1 MLTAAQRRPGR
12 CLRRIGAAVL
22 SLALAAAGLT
32 AGLSGAAQAQETLTP
47 AQKAERVF
55 HTYGRYGAKYSYGPV
70 AEENGVLT
78 IRNLKY
84 AVALPSG
91 AVDKPG
97 APKKTVTMTFTV
109 ETVAVRRYDYRNPEL
124 PHFADYTFTGMR
136 FGGSLFDAPE
146 LRDALAVFGR
156 QDLVVDFLQAYDL
169 DPAAGSID
177 LTAGTATIRGLMR
190 FDLTGRFDGLDFARL
205 TDPQLLEKLGPG
217 SKGSTPPDAVV
228 PTILDLLGEMRIHRL
243 SYALTDLGGI
253 GRMLAV
259 MAAAQSAKN
268 PDGPKVTAEMMRQ
281 GMAAGL
287 AGAIDRFSGSF
298 APKMLGSTARWLLE
312 PGMLTI
318 ALRPGRPLPVN
329 GIVGFVGAF
338 VAKMRQAKGQK
349 IDLDP
354 LQKFLGLSVSYAPAA
369 R

>member
-1 MLTAAQRRPGR
+1 MLTAARHRPG
-12 CLRRIGAAVL
+12 AVV
-22 SLALAAAGLT
+22 LALALAGGFFAA

-47 AQKAERVF
+47 AQKAERLF
-55 HTYGRYGAKYSYGPV
+55 HGYDRYGGKYSYDPV
-70 AEENGVLT
+70 TEENGVLT
-78 IRNLKY
+78 VRNLKY
-84 AVALPSG
+84 AASVPWQ
-91 AVDKPG
+91 D
-97 APKKTVTMTFTV
+97 PKRPDSPKQTLSLKITV
-109 ETVAVRRYDYRNPEL
+109 ETVTARRYDYRNPKMPL
-124 PHFADYTFTGMR
+124 FADVTYRGIR
-136 FGGSLFDAPE
+136 VDGSLFDRMGGSRFA
-146 LRDALAVFGR
+146 DIFGG
-156 QDLVVDFLQAYDL
+156 DEMVLDVVQTHEA
-169 DPAAGSID
+169 DPAAGSIE
-177 LTAGTATIRGLMR
+177 LKAGTVTIRKVFR

-205 TDPQLLEKLGPG
+205 TDPKLLEKLGPG
-217 SKGSTPPDAVV
+217 STASMPPDAAVA
-228 PTILDLLGEMRIHRL
+228 TILDLLGEMRIHRL

-253 GRMLAV
+253 GKMLAV

-281 GMAAGL
+281 GLAAGL
-287 AGAIDRFSGSF
+287 AGAIVRFSGSF

-338 VAKMRQAKGQK
+338 ISKMRQAKGQK

>member
-1 MLTAAQRRPGR
+1 MLTAARRRLAGYAGLAP
-12 CLRRIGAAVL
+12 RIGGAV
-22 SLALAAAGLT
+22 LALALA
-32 AGLSGAAQAQETLTP
+32 AGLSGAAQAEEALTP
-47 AQKAERVF
+47 AQKAERLF
-55 HTYGRYGAKYSYGPV
+55 HGYDRYGGKYSYGPV

-78 IRNLKY
+78 VRNLKY
-84 AVALPSG
+84 ETS
-91 AVDKPG
+91 
-97 APKKTVTMTFTV
+97 APWQDPRRPDSPKQTLTLKLTV
-109 ETVAVRRYDYRNPEL
+109 ETVAARRYDYRNPEL
-124 PHFADYTFTGMR
+124 PRFADVTYRGIR
-136 FGGSLFDAPE
+136 VGGSLFDRMGGNRFA
-146 LRDALAVFGR
+146 AVFGG
-156 QDLVVDFLQAYDL
+156 DEMVLDVVQTYEA
-169 DPAAGSID
+169 DPAAGSIE
-177 LTAGTATIRGLMR
+177 LKAGTVTIRKVLR

-205 TDPQLLEKLGPG
+205 TDPKLLEKLGPG
-217 SKGSTPPDAVV
+217 SAPSMPPDGAVA
-228 PTILDLLGEMRIHRL
+228 TILDLLGDIRIHRL
-243 SYALTDLGGI
+243 SYALTDLGGV

-281 GMAAGL
+281 GLAAGL

-354 LQKFLGLSVSYAPAA
+354 VQKFLGLSVSYTPAA